1 MSTRPE
7 RLSLIFDTHAD
18 KLYRL
23 ARRLTS
29 SAADAEDLLQETF
42 LKAAQSL
49 SSIPVESPN
58 AEAWLTR
65 VLVNTRRDQ
74 WRRKGVRARAAPALQ
89 AAVPVRPASPEAA
102 LIAKEAVWS
111 ALDALHPRRRAI
123 VILAELEGMTPEAIA
138 NLLGLAV
145 MTVRWH
151 LSLAR
156 RELRQTLAPFMER

>member
-1 MSTRPE
+1 MSTPAE
-7 RLSLIFDTHAD
+7 RLSLLFDTLGD

-29 SAADAEDLLQETF
+29 SAADAEDLLQEAF
-42 LKAAQSL
+42 LKAAQSAA
-49 SSIPVESPN
+49 SIPDESPR

-74 WRRKGVRARAAPALQ
+74 WRRTGVRTRAMPMLQ
-89 AAVPVRPASPEAA
+89 AAAPQSQPSAESA

-123 VILAELEGMTPEAIA
+123 LILAELDGMPPEAIA
-138 NLLGLAV
+138 TLLGLAV

-156 RELRQTLAPFMER
+156 RELRQSLAPFMEH

>member
-1 MSTRPE
+1 MSTPAE
-7 RLSLIFDTHAD
+7 RLSLLFDTHED

-42 LKAAQSL
+42 LKAAQSP
-49 SSIPVESPN
+49 SSIPAGSPN
-58 AEAWLTR
+58 EEAWLTR

-74 WRRKGVRARAAPALQ
+74 WRRNGVRTRAAPVLQ
-89 AAVPVRPASPEAA
+89 AGTPAPSASPETA

-111 ALDALHPRRRAI
+111 ALDALPPRRRAI
-123 VILAELEGMTPEAIA
+123 VVFAELEGMTPEAIA
-138 NLLGLAV
+138 HLLGIAV

-156 RELRQTLAPFMER
+156 RELRRTLAPFMEH

>member
-1 MSTRPE
+1 VSTPPE
-7 RLSLIFDTHAD
+7 RLSLLFDTYGD

-29 SAADAEDLLQETF
+29 GPADAEDLLQETF
-42 LKAAQSL
+42 LKAAQSAH
-49 SSIPVESPN
+49 SIPIGAPGE
-58 AEAWLTR
+58 EAWLTR

-74 WRRKGVRARAAPALQ
+74 WRRKGVRARAAPLL
-89 AAVPVRPASPEAA
+89 AAPLATHASAESA
-102 LIAKEAVWS
+102 LIAKQAVWS

-123 VILAELEGMTPEAIA
+123 VVLAELDGMTPESIA
-138 NLLGLAV
+138 ALLGLAV

-156 RELRQTLAPFMER
+156 RELRRSLAHLLER

>member
-1 MSTRPE
+1 MSTQPE
-7 RLSLIFDTHAD
+7 RLSLLFDTHGD

-29 SAADAEDLLQETF
+29 SAVDAEDLLQETF
-42 LKAAQSL
+42 LKAAQSA
-49 SSIPVESPN
+49 SSIPAGAPN
-58 AEAWLTR
+58 EHAWLTR

-74 WRRKGVRARAAPALQ
+74 WRRNGVRTRAVPMLQ
-89 AAVPVRPASPEAA
+89 ATGPAMERSGEAA

-111 ALDALHPRRRAI
+111 ALDSLHPRRRAI
-123 VILAELEGMTPEAIA
+123 VVLAELDGMTPEAIA
-138 NLLGLAV
+138 ALLGLAV

-156 RELRQTLAPFMER
+156 RELRQLLAPFMER